1 LHALPLIDLTAYSHL
16 TVRKKKK
23 TPAGRALPRGAEVRS
38 ARAPAPM
45 HEANAAE
52 SEAEQR
58 ERARLRNAGRRG
70 AAAGRRDSTSVLSTL
85 NVSPA

>member
-1 LHALPLIDLTAYSHL
+1 
-16 TVRKKKK
+16 
-23 TPAGRALPRGAEVRS
+23 
-38 ARAPAPM
+38 M